1 MSVHLEKFPCGADT
15 DVTEGAATDRAST
28 ARGRVELEGLTKR
41 FGSAVAVDD
50 LDLQVEPGEFMSLL
64 GPSGCGKTT
73 TLRMVSGF
81 EIPSEGLITVSGRDM
96 TRVPP
101 HRRQVNT
108 VFQNYALF
116 KHLTVAEN
124 VAFGLQV
131 AKKDRATIARRVGEV
146 LDLVHLPGVERRYP
160 SQLSGGQQQRV
171 ALARAI
177 INEPDVLLLD
187 EPLSALDLK
196 LRQAMRFELSR
207 LHRDLGMT
215 FVFVTHDQEEAIT
228 MSDRIAVMNLGRLE
242 QLGSPEDIY
251 ERPAS
256 RFVASFIGET
266 NLLEG
271 TVVAAHGASSQVRL
285 DSGEV
290 ASCDLPRTMVAG
302 DGVTVTIRP
311 QRVAV
316 ARVGGLDPDTH
327 VVLRAM
333 LRELLFLGDATRAVM
348 VFPDGHEFVAL
359 RHNTAGGH
367 PFSEVRPGDDVD
379 VGWPHG
385 AAWAVAS

>member
-1 MSVHLEKFPCGADT
+1 MNVRLEKFRCGRGDVVTDT
-15 DVTEGAATDRAST
+15 EATDT
-28 ARGRVELEGLTKR
+28 AERVRGQVDLEALTKR
-41 FGSAVAVDD
+41 FGTSVAVES
-50 LDLQVEPGEFMSLL
+50 LNLQVRAGEFLSLL

-81 EIPSEGLITVSGRDM
+81 EAPSEGTIKVSGRNMDG
-96 TRVPP
+96 VPP

-124 VAFGLQV
+124 IAFGLQV
-131 AKKDRATIARRVGEV
+131 AKKDRATITRRVGEV
-146 LDLVHLPGVERRYP
+146 LDLVQLPGVEKRYP
-160 SQLSGGQQQRV
+160 AQLSGGQQQRV
-171 ALARAI
+171 ALARAV
-177 INEPDVLLLD
+177 INEPEVLLLD

-242 QLGSPEDIY
+242 QLGTPEDIY

-271 TVVAAHGASSQVRL
+271 IVTESQDHHVRMLLAGGETVSCATSHFAS
-285 DSGEV
+285 
-290 ASCDLPRTMVAG
+290 TG
-302 DGVTVTIRP
+302 DGLTISVRP

-316 ARVGGLDPDTH
+316 GASGSLDTTSH
-327 VVLRAM
+327 VVLKATM
-333 LRELLFLGDATRAVM
+333 RELLFMGDSTRAVM
-348 VFPDGHEFVAL
+348 VFPDGQEFVAL
-359 RHNTAGGH
+359 RHNAAEGQ
-367 PFSEVRPGDDVD
+367 PFTGLRPGDIVD
-379 VGWPHG
+379 VGWRHG
-385 AAWAVAS
+385 AAWAVGA